1 MSGCGNATVLIADDH
16 PLFREALR
24 RVAEEVLPG
33 SACREVAACEDA
45 IAAARGDDGIEV
57 ILLDLH
63 MPGMDGLNGLM
74 ALRNA
79 APSVPIIVVSAA
91 EDPATIREAIT
102 CGASGFMPKS
112 LSKHDMV
119 AALRLVLEGGV
130 FTPPV
135 ANGAGRRQLGS
146 AEAKLAA
153 GISQLTHQQRI
164 VLQMLVNGQ
173 PNKQIAYELGVVE
186 STVKAHVSAILRK
199 LGVHSRTQA
208 VIKAGKIL
216 TQLHPAG

>member
-1 MSGCGNATVLIADDH
+1 MSGCGSVLIADDH

-24 RVAEEVLPG
+24 RVAEEVLPEA
-33 SACREVAACEDA
+33 ACREVAACEDA

-57 ILLDLH
+57 ILLDLN

-79 APSVPIIVVSAA
+79 VPSVPIIVVSAA

>member
-1 MSGCGNATVLIADDH
+1 
-16 PLFREALR
+16 
-24 RVAEEVLPG
+24 
-33 SACREVAACEDA
+33 
-45 IAAARGDDGIEV
+45 
-57 ILLDLH
+57 
-63 MPGMDGLNGLM
+63 
-74 ALRNA
+74 
-79 APSVPIIVVSAA
+79 
-91 EDPATIREAIT
+91 
-102 CGASGFMPKS
+102 
-112 LSKHDMV
+112 MV